1 MIVEKHISI
10 EGNHKLSGE
19 IAVKG
24 AKNAVLKE
32 MILPILCEGEYV
44 LKNVPLIAD
53 VTYMQEVLDVLGIKS
68 EFSNNNLS
76 ISCPSEIGVEAPY
89 EIVQKMRASIIILGP
104 LLARQGEARIAFPGG
119 DQLGPRPV
127 QMHLDALE
135 KMGANFELDH
145 GVLIGK
151 SDGLKGVEVNLPYAS
166 VGATENTLLAAVL
179 AEGKTVIEN
188 AAREPEIVDIVN
200 MLKKMGANISGEGT
214 SEIVIEG
221 VKKLNPTDHEV
232 VGDRVAAGTF
242 LASIFSTKG
251 SGKVSG
257 VNPQHLPME
266 LKKFQDMGAIVEFE
280 ESSISIEYQDAINSI
295 EIATLPFPGVA
306 TDLQPIFGSA
316 LLMAEGTSILTEN
329 VYDQRFQWIPEVQR
343 MGANIQT
350 GWQHAMIK
358 GVDSL
363 SGAPVQ
369 ATDIRTGASLII
381 AALQADG
388 VSSISG
394 VDHINR
400 GYEDIVDSLSLLG
413 STIEY
418 NDING

>member
-10 EGNHKLSGE
+10 EGSHKLSGE
-19 IAVKG
+19 INVKG

-32 MILPILCEGEYV
+32 MILPILSEGKYI
-44 LKNVPLIAD
+44 LHNVPLIAD
-53 VTYMQEVLDVLGIKS
+53 VEYMQDVLKVLGIESTFKNNS
-68 EFSNNNLS
+68 LAINSPSN
-76 ISCPSEIGVEAPY
+76 IGIEAPY

-104 LLARQGEARIAFPGG
+104 LLARCGEARIAFPGG

-135 KMGANFELDH
+135 KMGTNFELDH

-151 SDGLKGVEVNLPYAS
+151 TDGLRGVEINLPYAS

-179 AEGKTVIEN
+179 AKGRTVIEN
-188 AAREPEIVDIVN
+188 AAREPEIVDIAN
-200 MLKKMGANISGEGT
+200 MLLKMGANISGAGT

-221 VKKLNPTDHEV
+221 VEKLVPTDHEII
-232 VGDRVAAGTF
+232 GDRIAAGTF
-242 LASIFSTKG
+242 LAAILSTKG
-251 SGKVSG
+251 SGKING
-257 VNPQHLPME
+257 INPEHLPME
-266 LKKFQDMGAIVEFE
+266 IKKLNEMGANLETTKT
-280 ESSISIEYQDAINSI
+280 SISIEYQDNLQPI
-295 EIATLPFPGVA
+295 ELSTLPFPGIA

-316 LLMAEGTSILTEN
+316 LLLAEGTSILTEN

-358 GVDSL
+358 GVETL
-363 SGAPVQ
+363 SGAPVH

-388 VSSISG
+388 LSTITG
-394 VDHINR
+394 IDHINR
-400 GYEDIVDSLSLLG
+400 GYEDIVTSLSSLG

>member
-19 IAVKG
+19 ITVKG

-32 MILPILCEGEYV
+32 MILPILCEGDYII
-44 LKNVPLIAD
+44 KNVPSIAD
-53 VTYMQEVLDVLGIKS
+53 VTYMQEVLNVLGIKS

-76 ISCPSEIGVEAPY
+76 ISSPSQIGIEAPY

-104 LLARQGEARIAFPGG
+104 LLAREGEARIAFPGG

-135 KMGANFELDH
+135 KMGAKFELDH
-145 GVLIGK
+145 GVLIGRTE
-151 SDGLKGVEVNLPYAS
+151 GLKGVEVNLPYAS

-214 SEIVIEG
+214 SEIIIEG

-232 VGDRVAAGTF
+232 IGDRVAAGTF
-242 LASIFSTKG
+242 LATIFSTKG
-251 SGKVSG
+251 SGKVNG
-257 VNPQHLPME
+257 VNPEHLPME
-266 LKKFQDMGAIVEFE
+266 LKKFQEMGAIVEFE
-280 ESSISIEYQDAINSI
+280 ESSISIEYQDVINSI

-350 GWQHAMIK
+350 GWQHAMVK
-358 GVDSL
+358 GVDNL

-369 ATDIRTGASLII
+369 ATDIRTGASLIV

-418 NDING
+418 TNNYE